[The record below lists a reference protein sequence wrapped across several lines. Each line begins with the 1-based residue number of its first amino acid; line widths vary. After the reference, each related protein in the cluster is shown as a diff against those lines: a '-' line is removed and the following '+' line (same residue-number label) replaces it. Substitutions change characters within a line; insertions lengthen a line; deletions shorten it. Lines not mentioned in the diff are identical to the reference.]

1 MLVKL
6 FAYYPSSGS
15 GETLKIKLHAY
26 RDALADIHTSVLGYA
41 FRRLVLTRKGEFLP
55 VVSEIRLAAAKVLRE
70 ARARSEGREL
80 SDYNPRCEPVEIDA
94 ERYLAAGPRP
104 GQPWAHA
111 AFALPPGEWRPLPAL
126 ASGAAK
132 RLTSGA

>member
-6 FAYYPSSGS
+6 FAYYPSTGS
-15 GETLKIKLHAY
+15 EHTQKLKLHAY
-26 RDALADIHTSVLGYA
+26 REALADIHTTVLGHA

-55 VVSEIRLAAAKVLRE
+55 VVNEIRREAAKVLRE

-104 GQPWAHA
+104 GQPWKHA
-111 AFALPPGEWRPLPAL
+111 AFALGPGERLALPAR
-126 ASGAAK
+126 ASGAAN